1 VQLGWAQRED
11 QFKTYIFERQ
21 RTKKEKI
28 RRTAE
33 KKIKLKAQ
41 REDNMLAWNKGDFYG
56 RGLALRSQTMMEDAA
71 NEPPAARVV
80 GAKRTTPTKC
90 KCGLTDHSRIS
101 YGKCELNPK
110 NIALREKAA
119 AEEAE
124 KVSTVA
130 NMPTDMNDVV

>member
-1 VQLGWAQRED
+1 MTKNKERED
-11 QFKTYIFERQ
+11 SAYGRK
-21 RTKKEKI
+21 
-28 RRTAE
+28 
-33 KKIKLKAQ
+33 
-41 REDNMLAWNKGDFYG
+41 EDNMLARNKGDFYG

-119 AEEAE
+119 AEEAG